1 MGQLAR
7 LLHIKNKL
15 FFVRQIHSGKNLP
28 LFDKRLYVMSISI
41 SSYASYLQLKILFF
55 FSCKDPI
62 LDEDTIVSIIW
73 YNKLPY
79 LDFRKLQNS
88 CIRQLTGKIQ
98 PAFQVQWK
106 NWKDKATSLLH
117 LPLNC
122 PIIRER
128 LVFLFLSFFPFCG
141 GGV

>member
-1 MGQLAR
+1 MAKITNMMGQLAR
-7 LLHIKNKL
+7 LLHIENKL
-15 FFVRQIHSGKNLP
+15 FFVKQIQSGKNLP

-41 SSYASYLQLKILFF
+41 SSYASYLQLKIIFF

-88 CIRQLTGKIQ
+88 CI
-98 PAFQVQWK
+98 
-106 NWKDKATSLLH
+106 
-117 LPLNC
+117 
-122 PIIRER
+122 
-128 LVFLFLSFFPFCG
+128 
-141 GGV
+141 